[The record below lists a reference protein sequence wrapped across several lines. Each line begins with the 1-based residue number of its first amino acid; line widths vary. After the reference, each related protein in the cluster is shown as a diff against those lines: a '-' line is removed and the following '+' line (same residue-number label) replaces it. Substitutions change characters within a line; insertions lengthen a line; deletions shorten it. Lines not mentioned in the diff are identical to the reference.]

1 MADQRETTG
10 YMALLGDAPASSSGG
25 GWLSGL
31 PGGGGSPLDLYGD
44 LFTPEQKKAL
54 QQRELSQGLFRM
66 AEKLGQAAQPQR
78 VPVNTLGALG
88 SALGAFGTGSDITEQ
103 ALKGMQTAE
112 QVRALKQKRDL
123 AAKVLPFFWK
133 TAGGDILQ
141 SPSDTPPAPGAVPLG
156 PAPTAPGAPTGGPL
170 ASNAPPPPP
179 GGAPSQIGLPG
190 PGLSPFGLPDT
201 SQIGLPPPGTS
212 PFGLPPGQQSGLL
225 PPPPGANPQMG
236 QGGGLLAGLPF
247 DQTAPGAGG
256 DDLSN
261 IRVEQLSGEAAPAGA
276 DVPFPTTANPA
287 KPKSAWAQ
295 GVTYDAPSRPYDPS
309 VDRPANA
316 AVGPEER
323 GLLARA
329 KAPDTVIPPPRD
341 NRSTL
346 LDEIARRE
354 SGNRNIMQQ
363 LVPTTQSTAQGPW
376 QITNETW
383 RDIAPKVGIDT
394 EKYPNAMSVPVE
406 VQRVVADRLLQ
417 ERGTGPWKAMRV
429 ADTGAPGAVPGMPS
443 AAAAAAV
450 TAGGKIPGLNMTPQQ
465 LASFNAMFEMAGLG
479 DPFKSLLDT
488 YYKSPAY
495 LMQAE
500 GAKALGAL
508 PFEGPKAAAIA
519 AAQQQYIQQN
529 ATHQSDL
536 DIAKELLTKGGLVQ
550 MPDGSYK
557 QITSIQEGLAAVDIA
572 KEKAKSDLQLVDTT
586 LTFPGETEPR
596 TVQMTG
602 AQARAVAEGRPV
614 QVGGVT
620 IPPMTGIKLGKPQVS
635 EADKARIG
643 IDAQLAKEV
652 GDQALQAR
660 RLLPLVDEALV
671 LARKTPEGLA
681 GPASAKIA
689 QIAAAFGVAP
699 TPGQSNAETLGAINQ
714 RLIPLVREPGSQSN
728 AEMDAYL
735 AAGPGLALTADGR
748 VKIAEMTKAIGQ
760 RAIAV
765 AEVYR
770 DTIGDP
776 SSVRRA
782 KLDALD
788 KPLFT
793 PEQRAAMQVA
803 SAPAT
808 TAPAVGAAGGAPP
821 VPTATGPKG
830 EKYILRNGQ
839 WVPQ

>member
-31 PGGGGSPLDLYGD
+31 LGGGGSPLDLYGD

-156 PAPTAPGAPTGGPL
+156 PAPAAPGAPTGGPL

-261 IRVEQLSGEAAPAGA
+261 IRVEQLSGEAAPAGV
-276 DVPFPTTANPA
+276 DLPFPTRANPN
-287 KPKSAWAQ
+287 KPKSAWEQ
-295 GVTYDAPSRPYDPS
+295 GYTYDAPKVPFGQDPGDVLPGS
-309 VDRPANA
+309 DRDARLA
-316 AVGPEER
+316 ALTR
-323 GLLARA
+323 QY
-329 KAPDTVIPPPRD
+329 
-341 NRSTL
+341 
-346 LDEIARRE
+346 E
-354 SGNRNIMQQ
+354 SGDRNIMQR
-363 LVPTTQSTAQGPW
+363 VNATSTSGGYY
-376 QITNETW
+376 QINDPTW
-383 RDIAPKVGIDT
+383 RDIAPKAGIDLA
-394 EKYPNAMSVPVE
+394 KYPRAIDAPRE
-406 VQRVVADRLLQ
+406 VQDAAAKALRETRGMQPWASNKPLMAAVGSQDTVIPSGRGIPASALQ
-417 ERGTGPWKAMRV
+417 RV

-572 KEKAKSDLQLVDTT
+572 KEKFKSENEQVTATIT
-586 LTFPGETEPR
+586 LPGEARPR
-596 TVQMTG
+596 EV
-602 AQARAVAEGRPV
+602 
-614 QVGGVT
+614 
-620 IPPMTGIKLGKPQVS
+620 PMTRAQFAMVSKGLAVPELGIPAMSGVKLGKPVYNPTETALGPV
-635 EADKARIG
+635 EAKAIF
-643 IDAQLAKEV
+643 DNQQLATDAATTIETNKE
-652 GDQALQAR
+652 AR
-660 RLLPLVDEALV
+660 RLLDSGVITGFGADRVTALSK
-671 LARKTPEGLA
+671 LGNALKLSGRSTQET
-681 GPASAKIA
+681 
-689 QIAAAFGVAP
+689 VAN
-699 TPGQSNAETLGAINQ
+699 TES
-714 RLIPLVREPGSQSN
+714 
-728 AEMDAYL
+728 YL
-735 AAGPGLALTADGR
+735 
-748 VKIAEMTKAIGQ
+748 
-760 RAIAV
+760 
-765 AEVYR
+765 
-770 DTIGDP
+770 
-776 SSVRRA
+776 
-782 KLDALD
+782 
-788 KPLFT
+788 
-793 PEQRAAMQVA
+793 
-803 SAPAT
+803 AT
-808 TAPAVGAAGGAPP
+808 TAGNVGRMIKQFGSGTGLSDADREYAAQMAAGRVTLDETSIRRILDINDRASLNIINRHNQRVSGIAPGATLTPLTVPVPTPYTPP
-821 VPTATGPKG
+821 LPTATGPKG
-830 EKYILRNGQ
+830 EKLILRDGQ